1 MRVTNNVAS
10 FGAINLSK
18 VQKAGKETLS
28 AISQDGSLRKV
39 LPDNVITKTLPEPM
53 GHPYTGRSLEGFLGD
68 GEPAKIGTLNR
79 LKEILMGNG
88 DPGELTFIEKTDGA
102 NDISKVVDDPD
113 SLLDSAGKFLGEVFE
128 NITDLF

>member
-1 MRVTNNVAS
+1 M
-10 FGAINLSK
+10 
-18 VQKAGKETLS
+18 S